1 MPNKPK
7 TVKHASRSLE
17 RHVMARREPTWSVL
31 LAELERGAARVG
43 ESEAVVET
51 VLSLE
56 PPWRRSSKLEGA
68 TAGLDLCEGTFVIRD
83 DGSECHLSWGVV
95 LDPEPSDAGW
105 EFLDSAIKTI
115 EGVLDRVVAV
125 AEAG

>member
-1 MPNKPK
+1 MPDRPRM
-7 TVKHASRSLE
+7 VKHISRSLE
-17 RHVMARREPTWSVL
+17 RHVMARRESTWLVL

-43 ESEAVVET
+43 ESEVVVET

-68 TAGLDLCEGTFVIRD
+68 ATGLDLCEGTFVIRD

-95 LDPEPSDAGW
+95 IDSEPSEAGW
-105 EFLDSAIKTI
+105 EFLDSTIKTI